1 MGLECANGGRNMPTQ
16 SFAFSGHDEIVE
28 LYNKAQHVL
37 EQLREQG
44 IDKETGEKQAPRFA
58 ISKAAELVGRT
69 ASAIREA
76 EKELRLPT
84 RERTA
89 NNRRV
94 NYTLGDL
101 NHMRHVFGTRPWR
114 DPNDPLAILAV
125 QNFKGG
131 VGKSTIA
138 VHLAQYLAIRG
149 YRVLLMDCDSQA
161 STTMMFG
168 LVPDRDVDE
177 NATLY
182 GYLHDEGMI
191 GLKPLLRKTHFDN
204 LWLLPA
210 NLKLY
215 NAEYEIAAFIAQHGR
230 DGYAFIDKIGQ
241 AIETVA
247 DEFDVVILDPPPA
260 LGMISLSV
268 LTAANAMVI
277 PMPPSMIDFS
287 STASFL
293 SMLASTMQQLASL
306 RGRSPVYNFVRL
318 VASKADDNKSMHR
331 EIIRMAQRLFGSA
344 MLRSSLKDS
353 AEIDNASSRLSTVY
367 ELDRPITSHEVHS
380 RCVGHLNAVNL
391 EIETEIRRTWPSHH
405 AGLMREGL
413 L

>member
-1 MGLECANGGRNMPTQ
+1 MADVIPDVTGA
-16 SFAFSGHDEIVE
+16 DDIIE
-28 LYNKAQHVL
+28 LYGKAQHVL
-37 EQLREQG
+37 GQLREQG
-44 IDKETGEKQAPRFA
+44 IDSATGDKLAPRYA
-58 ISKAAELVGRT
+58 ISKAAELVGRG

-76 EKELRLPT
+76 EKEGRLPE

-89 NNRRV
+89 SNRRV
-94 NYTLGDL
+94 NYTLADL
-101 NHMRHVFGTRPWR
+101 NHMREVFGTRPWR
-114 DPNDPLAILAV
+114 SVSDPLSILAV

-149 YRVLLMDCDSQA
+149 YRVLLIDCDSQA

-177 NATLY
+177 LGTLY
-182 GYLHDEGMI
+182 GYFHDEGLI
-191 GLKPLLRKTHFDN
+191 GLRPLLRRTHFDN

-215 NAEYEIAAFIAQHGR
+215 NAEYEIAAYIARHGR
-230 DGYAFIDKIGQ
+230 EGYAFIDKIGE
-241 AIETVA
+241 AIAGVA

-293 SMLASTMQQLASL
+293 SMLGTTMQQLEAL

-318 VASKADDNKSMHR
+318 VASKTDDNKSMHR
-331 EIIRMAQRLFGSA
+331 EVIKMTQRLFGAA
-344 MLRSSLKDS
+344 MLRASLKDS

-367 ELDRPITSHEVHS
+367 ELDGPITSHEVHN
-380 RCVGHLNAVNL
+380 RCLTHLNAVNAEIEL
-391 EIETEIRRTWPSHH
+391 EIRKTWPSH
-405 AGLMREGL
+405 AAALRKEGL
-413 L
+413 I

>member
-1 MGLECANGGRNMPTQ
+1 MADVIPDVTGA
-16 SFAFSGHDEIVE
+16 DDIIE
-28 LYNKAQHVL
+28 LYGKAQHVL
-37 EQLREQG
+37 GQLREQG
-44 IDKETGEKQAPRFA
+44 IDSATGDKLAPRYA
-58 ISKAAELVGRT
+58 ISKAAELVGRG

-76 EKELRLPT
+76 EKEGRLPE

-89 NNRRV
+89 SNRRV
-94 NYTLGDL
+94 NYTLADL
-101 NHMRHVFGTRPWR
+101 NHMREVFGTRPWR
-114 DPNDPLAILAV
+114 SVSDPLSILAV

-149 YRVLLMDCDSQA
+149 YRVLLIDCDSQA

-177 NATLY
+177 LGTLY
-182 GYLHDEGMI
+182 GYFHDEGLI
-191 GLKPLLRKTHFDN
+191 GLRPLLRRTHFDN

-215 NAEYEIAAFIAQHGR
+215 NAEYEIAAYIARHGR
-230 DGYAFIDKIGQ
+230 EGYAFIDKIGE
-241 AIETVA
+241 AIAGVA

-293 SMLASTMQQLASL
+293 SMLGTTMQQLEAL

-318 VASKADDNKSMHR
+318 VASKTDDNKSMHR
-331 EIIRMAQRLFGSA
+331 EVIKMTQRLFGAA
-344 MLRSSLKDS
+344 MLRASLKDS

-367 ELDRPITSHEVHS
+367 ELSLIH
-380 RCVGHLNAVNL
+380 
-391 EIETEIRRTWPSHH
+391 I
-405 AGLMREGL
+405 
-413 L
+413 

>member
-1 MGLECANGGRNMPTQ
+1 MATNAAV
-16 SFAFSGHDEIVE
+16 FAGHEEIIE

-37 EQLREQG
+37 GQLREQG
-44 IDKETGEKQAPRFA
+44 IDRETGQKQAPRFA
-58 ISKAAELVGRT
+58 ISKAAELVGRG

-76 EKELRLPT
+76 EKEGRLPQ

-89 NNRRV
+89 TNRRV
-94 NYTLGDL
+94 NYTLADL
-101 NHMRHVFGTRPWR
+101 NHMRGVFGTRPWR
-114 DPNDPLAILAV
+114 DPTDPLAILAV

-182 GYLHDEGMI
+182 GYLHDEGMV
-191 GLKPLLRKTHFDN
+191 GLRPLLRETHFDN

-215 NAEYEIAAFIAQHGR
+215 NAEYEIAAYIAQHGR
-230 DGYAFIDKIGQ
+230 EGYAFIDRIGD
-241 AIETVA
+241 AIASVA
-247 DEFDVVILDPPPA
+247 DDFDVVILDPPPA

-293 SMLASTMQQLASL
+293 SMLATTMQQLAEL

-344 MLRSSLKDS
+344 MLRASLKDS

-367 ELDRPITSHEVHS
+367 ELERPITSHEVHS
-380 RCVGHLNAVNL
+380 RCVGHLNAVNSEL
-391 EIETEIRRTWPSHH
+391 EIEIRRTWPSHH
-405 AGLMREGL
+405 SAMMKEGL
-413 L
+413 I

>member
-1 MGLECANGGRNMPTQ
+1 MAHATDDATGPE
-16 SFAFSGHDEIVE
+16 DIIE

-37 EQLREQG
+37 GQLREQG
-44 IDKETGEKQAPRFA
+44 IDSQTGEKLAPRYA
-58 ISKAAELVGRT
+58 ISKAAELVGRGD
-69 ASAIREA
+69 SAIREA
-76 EKELRLPT
+76 EKDGRLPA

-89 NNRRV
+89 SNHRV
-94 NYTLGDL
+94 KYSLADL
-101 NHMRHVFGTRPWR
+101 NHMREVFGTRPWR
-114 DPNDPLAILAV
+114 DPSDPLTVLAV

-177 NATLY
+177 FGTLY
-182 GYLHDEGMI
+182 GYFHDEGLI
-191 GLKPLLRKTHFDN
+191 GLRPLLRRTHFDN

-215 NAEYEIAAFIAQHGR
+215 NAEYEIAAYIARHGKE
-230 DGYAFIDKIGQ
+230 GYAFIDKIGE
-241 AIETVA
+241 AIASVG
-247 DEFDVVILDPPPA
+247 DDFDVVILDPPPA

-293 SMLASTMQQLASL
+293 SMLGSTMQQLETL
-306 RGRSPVYNFVRL
+306 RGRSPAYSFVRM
-318 VASKADDNKSMHR
+318 VASKTDDNKSMHR
-331 EIIRMAQRLFGSA
+331 EIIKLTQRLFGSA
-344 MLRSSLKDS
+344 MLRASLKDS

-367 ELDRPITSHEVHS
+367 ELERPITSHEVHN
-380 RCVGHLNAVNL
+380 RCVTHLNAVNAELEL
-391 EIETEIRRTWPSHH
+391 EIRKTWPSH
-405 AGLMREGL
+405 AAALRKDGLV
-413 L
+413 

>member
-1 MGLECANGGRNMPTQ
+1 MAEQA
-16 SFAFSGHDEIVE
+16 SDFSGHDEIIE

-37 EQLREQG
+37 GQLREQG
-44 IDKETGEKQAPRFA
+44 IDSQTGEKMAPRFA
-58 ISKAAELVGRT
+58 ISKAAELVGRG

-76 EKELRLPT
+76 EKEGRLPQ

-89 NNRRV
+89 TNRRV
-94 NYTLGDL
+94 NYTLADL
-101 NHMRHVFGTRPWR
+101 NHMREVFGTRPWR
-114 DPNDPLAILAV
+114 DPADPLAILAV

-168 LVPDRDVDE
+168 LVPDRDIDE

-191 GLKPLLRKTHFDN
+191 GLRPLLRRTHFDN

-215 NAEYEIAAFIAQHGR
+215 NAEYEIAGYIAQHGR
-230 DGYAFIDKIGQ
+230 EGYAFIDKIGE
-241 AIETVA
+241 AIATVA
-247 DEFDVVILDPPPA
+247 DDFDIVILDPPPA

-293 SMLASTMQQLASL
+293 SMLASTMQQLAQL
-306 RGRSPVYNFVRL
+306 RGKSPIYNFVRL

-331 EIIRMAQRLFGSA
+331 EIIKMAQRLFGSA
-344 MLRSSLKDS
+344 MLRASLKDS

-380 RCVGHLNAVNL
+380 RCVGHLNAVNS
-391 EIETEIRRTWPSHH
+391 EIELEIRRTWPSHE
-405 AGLMREGL
+405 AALRKEGL
-413 L
+413 I

>member
-1 MGLECANGGRNMPTQ
+1 MVDSISN
-16 SFAFSGHDEIVE
+16 SGHDDIID
-28 LYNKAQHVL
+28 LYNKAQNVL
-37 EQLREQG
+37 GQLREAG
-44 IDKETGEKQAPRFA
+44 IDRETGQKQAPRYA
-58 ISKAAELVGRT
+58 ISKAAELVGRG

-76 EKELRLPT
+76 EKDGRLPE
-84 RERTA
+84 RERTTT
-89 NNRRV
+89 NRRIG
-94 NYTLGDL
+94 YTLAEL
-101 NHMRHVFGTRPWR
+101 NNMRQVFGTRPWR
-114 DPNDPLAILAV
+114 DPSDPLSIVAV

-168 LVPDRDVDE
+168 IVPDTDLDE

-182 GYLHDEGMI
+182 GYLHDEGMV
-191 GLKPLLRKTHFDN
+191 GLKPLLRRTHFDN

-215 NAEYEIAAFIAQHGR
+215 NAEYEIAAHLARHGR
-230 DGYAFIDKIGQ
+230 DGFAFIDKISE
-241 AIETVA
+241 AIDSVA
-247 DEFDVVILDPPPA
+247 DDFDIVILDPPPA

-293 SMLASTMQQLASL
+293 SMLATTMAQLEEL
-306 RGRSPVYNFVRL
+306 RGKRPIYNFVRL
-318 VASKADDNKSMHR
+318 VASKTDDNKSMHR
-331 EIIRMAQRLFGSA
+331 EILKLAQRLFGSA
-344 MLRSSLKDS
+344 MLRASLKDS
-353 AEIDNASSRLSTVY
+353 AEIDNASSRLNTVY
-367 ELDRPITSHEVHS
+367 ELERPITSHEVHS
-380 RCVGHLNAVNL
+380 RCLGHLNAVNE
-391 EIETEIRRTWPSHH
+391 EIELEIRRTWPSHE
-405 AGLMREGL
+405 ARLRKEGAI
-413 L
+413 

>member
-1 MGLECANGGRNMPTQ
+1 MAEQA
-16 SFAFSGHDEIVE
+16 SDFSGHDEIIE

-37 EQLREQG
+37 GQLREQG
-44 IDKETGEKQAPRFA
+44 IDSQTGEKMAPRFA
-58 ISKAAELVGRT
+58 ISKAAELVGRG

-76 EKELRLPT
+76 EKEGRLPQ

-89 NNRRV
+89 TNRRV
-94 NYTLGDL
+94 NYTLADL
-101 NHMRHVFGTRPWR
+101 NHMREVFGTRPWR
-114 DPNDPLAILAV
+114 DSADPLAILAV

-168 LVPDRDVDE
+168 LVPDRDIDE

-191 GLKPLLRKTHFDN
+191 GLKPLLRRTHFDN

-215 NAEYEIAAFIAQHGR
+215 NAEYEIAGYIAQHGR
-230 DGYAFIDKIGQ
+230 EGYAFIDKIGE
-241 AIETVA
+241 AIATVA
-247 DEFDVVILDPPPA
+247 DDFDIVILDPPPA

-268 LTAANAMVI
+268 LTAANAMII

-293 SMLASTMQQLASL
+293 SMLATTMQQLAHL
-306 RGRSPVYNFVRL
+306 RGKSPIYNFVRL

-331 EIIRMAQRLFGSA
+331 EIIKMAQRLFGSA
-344 MLRSSLKDS
+344 MLRASLKDS

-380 RCVGHLNAVNL
+380 RCVGHLNAVNS
-391 EIETEIRRTWPSHH
+391 EIELEIRRTWPSHD
-405 AGLMREGL
+405 AALRKEGL
-413 L
+413 I

>member
-1 MGLECANGGRNMPTQ
+1 MADGST
-16 SFAFSGHDEIVE
+16 AFSGHDEVIE

-37 EQLREQG
+37 SQLREQG
-44 IDKETGEKQAPRFA
+44 VDAETGQKQAPRYA
-58 ISKAAELVGRT
+58 ISKAAELVGRG

-76 EKELRLPT
+76 EKDGRLPVPA
-84 RERTA
+84 RTA
-89 NNRRV
+89 TNRRV
-94 NYTLGDL
+94 NYTLAEL
-101 NHMRHVFGTRPWR
+101 NHMREVFGTRPWR
-114 DPNDPLAILAV
+114 DPSDPLAVLAI

-177 NATLY
+177 HATLY

-191 GLKPLLRKTHFDN
+191 GLKPLLRRTHFDN

-215 NAEYEIAAFIAQHGR
+215 NAEYEIAAYIAQHGR
-230 DGYAFIDKIGQ
+230 EGYAFIDKIGE
-241 AIETVA
+241 AIATVA
-247 DEFDVVILDPPPA
+247 DDFDVVIMDPPPA

-293 SMLASTMQQLASL
+293 SMLGSTMEQLATL
-306 RGRSPVYNFVRL
+306 RGRSPIYNFVRL

-331 EIIRMAQRLFGSA
+331 EIIRMSQRLFGSA
-344 MLRSSLKDS
+344 MLRASLKDS

-367 ELDRPITSHEVHS
+367 ELERPITSHEVHS
-380 RCVGHLNAVNL
+380 RCVGHLNAVNQEL
-391 EIETEIRRTWPSHH
+391 EFEIRRTWPSH
-405 AGLMREGL
+405 AATLMKEGL

>member
-1 MGLECANGGRNMPTQ
+1 MPNQ

-28 LYNKAQHVL
+28 LYDKAQHVL

-84 RERTA
+84 RERTS

-101 NHMRHVFGTRPWR
+101 NHMREVFGTQPWR
-114 DPNDPLAILAV
+114 DSNDPLAILAV

-182 GYLHDEGMI
+182 GYLHDEG
-191 GLKPLLRKTHFDN
+191 D
-204 LWLLPA
+204 
-210 NLKLY
+210 
-215 NAEYEIAAFIAQHGR
+215 
-230 DGYAFIDKIGQ
+230 
-241 AIETVA
+241 
-247 DEFDVVILDPPPA
+247 
-260 LGMISLSV
+260 
-268 LTAANAMVI
+268 
-277 PMPPSMIDFS
+277 
-287 STASFL
+287 
-293 SMLASTMQQLASL
+293 
-306 RGRSPVYNFVRL
+306 
-318 VASKADDNKSMHR
+318 
-331 EIIRMAQRLFGSA
+331 
-344 MLRSSLKDS
+344 
-353 AEIDNASSRLSTVY
+353 
-367 ELDRPITSHEVHS
+367 DRPQAAAAQDTL
-380 RCVGHLNAVNL
+380 R
-391 EIETEIRRTWPSHH
+391 
-405 AGLMREGL
+405 
-413 L
+413 

>member
-1 MGLECANGGRNMPTQ
+1 MQPTE
-16 SFAFSGHDEIVE
+16 STGATDIVE

-37 EQLREQG
+37 GQLREAG
-44 IDKETGEKQAPRFA
+44 VDAETGEKGAPRYP
-58 ISKAAELVGRT
+58 ISKAAELVGRG

-76 EKELRLPT
+76 EKDGRLPP
-84 RERTA
+84 RARTA
-89 NNRRV
+89 SNRRL
-94 NYTLGDL
+94 NYTLAEL
-101 NHMRHVFGTRPWR
+101 NEMRHVFGTRPWR
-114 DPNDPLAILAV
+114 EPDDPLAVLAV

-168 LVPDRDVDE
+168 LVPDRDVGE
-177 NATLY
+177 YETLY
-182 GYLHDEGMI
+182 GYLHDQDLL
-191 GLKPLLRKTHFDN
+191 GLQPLLRRTHFDN

-215 NAEYEIAAFIAQHGR
+215 NAEYEIAAYIARHGSE
-230 DGYAFIDKIGQ
+230 GYAFIDKIGE
-241 AIETVA
+241 AIKSVG

-268 LTAANAMVI
+268 LTAANAMLI

-293 SMLASTMQQLASL
+293 SMLGSTMQSLEQL

-331 EIIRMAQRLFGSA
+331 EIIRLSQRLFGSA
-344 MLRSSLKDS
+344 MLRASLKDS

-367 ELDRPITSHEVHS
+367 ELERPITSHAVHS
-380 RCVGHLNAVNL
+380 RCLGHLNAINAEVEL
-391 EIETEIRRTWPSHH
+391 DIRRTWPSQL
-405 AGLMREGL
+405 AALRKEGHL
-413 L
+413 

>member
-1 MGLECANGGRNMPTQ
+1 MATAALD
-16 SFAFSGHDEIVE
+16 SSGSDDIIE

-37 EQLREQG
+37 GQLREQS
-44 IDKETGEKQAPRFA
+44 IDSETGIKTAPRFA
-58 ISKAAELVGRT
+58 ISKAAELVGRG

-76 EKELRLPT
+76 EKEGRLPE
-84 RERTA
+84 RERTPS
-89 NNRRV
+89 NRRV

-101 NHMRHVFGTRPWR
+101 NHMRDVFGTRPWR
-114 DPNDPLAILAV
+114 DPADPLAILAI

-182 GYLHDEGMI
+182 GYLHDEGMT
-191 GLKPLLRKTHFDN
+191 GLRPLLRKTHFDN

-215 NAEYEIAAFIAQHGR
+215 NAEYEIAAYIAQRGKE
-230 DGYAFIDKIGQ
+230 GYAFIDKISE
-241 AIETVA
+241 AIATVA
-247 DEFDVVILDPPPA
+247 DDFDIVILDPPPA

-293 SMLASTMQQLASL
+293 SMLGSTMQQLAQL

-318 VASKADDNKSMHR
+318 VASKTDDNKSMHR
-331 EIIRMAQRLFGSA
+331 EIIKMAQRLFGSA

-367 ELDRPITSHEVHS
+367 ELDRPITSHEVHT
-380 RCVGHLNAVNL
+380 RCVGHLNAVNA
-391 EIETEIRRTWPSHH
+391 EIEIEIRRTWPSH
-405 AGLMREGL
+405 AAALRKDGVI
-413 L
+413 

>member
-1 MGLECANGGRNMPTQ
+1 MAEQA
-16 SFAFSGHDEIVE
+16 SDFSGHDEIIE

-37 EQLREQG
+37 GQLREQG
-44 IDKETGEKQAPRFA
+44 IDSKTGEKLAPRFA
-58 ISKAAELVGRT
+58 ISKAAELVGRG

-76 EKELRLPT
+76 EKEGRLPQ

-89 NNRRV
+89 TNRRV
-94 NYTLGDL
+94 NYTLADL
-101 NHMRHVFGTRPWR
+101 NHMREVFGTRPWR
-114 DPNDPLAILAV
+114 DPADPLAILAV

-191 GLKPLLRKTHFDN
+191 GLKPLLRRTHFDN

-215 NAEYEIAAFIAQHGR
+215 NAEYEIAGYIAQHGR
-230 DGYAFIDKIGQ
+230 EGYAFIDKIGE
-241 AIETVA
+241 AIATVA
-247 DEFDVVILDPPPA
+247 DDFDIVILDPPPA

-268 LTAANAMVI
+268 LTAANAMII

-293 SMLASTMQQLASL
+293 SMLATTMQQLAQL
-306 RGRSPVYNFVRL
+306 RGKSPIYNFVRL

-331 EIIRMAQRLFGSA
+331 EIIKMAQRLFGSA
-344 MLRSSLKDS
+344 MLRASLKDS

-380 RCVGHLNAVNL
+380 RCVGHLNAVNS
-391 EIETEIRRTWPSHH
+391 EIELEIRRTWPSHE
-405 AGLMREGL
+405 AALRKEGFI
-413 L
+413 

>member
-1 MGLECANGGRNMPTQ
+1 MAETITNLNGQ
-16 SFAFSGHDEIVE
+16 DDIVE

-37 EQLREQG
+37 GQLREQG
-44 IDKETGEKQAPRFA
+44 LDNETGEKQAPRYA
-58 ISKAAELVGRT
+58 ISKAAELVGRG

-76 EKELRLPT
+76 EKDGRLPE
-84 RERTA
+84 RARTA
-89 NNRRV
+89 NGRRT
-94 NYTLGDL
+94 NYTLADL
-101 NHMRHVFGTRPWR
+101 NHMREVFGTRPWR
-114 DPNDPLAILAV
+114 DAADPLAILAV

-177 NATLY
+177 FGTLY
-182 GYLHDEGMI
+182 GYLHEEATA
-191 GLKPLLRKTHFDN
+191 GLRPLLRRTHFDN

-215 NAEYEIAAFIAQHGR
+215 NAEYEIAAYIAQHGR
-230 DGYAFIDKIGQ
+230 EGYAFIDKIGD
-241 AIETVA
+241 AIASVA
-247 DEFDVVILDPPPA
+247 DDFDVVILDPPPA

-268 LTAANAMVI
+268 LTAANSMII

-293 SMLASTMQQLASL
+293 SMLGSTMQQLATL

-318 VASKADDNKSMHR
+318 VASKTDDNKSMHR
-331 EIIRMAQRLFGSA
+331 EIIKMAQRLFGSA

-380 RCVGHLNAVNL
+380 RCVGHLNAVNS
-391 EIETEIRRTWPSHH
+391 EIETEIRRTWPSHT
-405 AGLMREGL
+405 AALRKEGL
-413 L
+413 I

>member
-1 MGLECANGGRNMPTQ
+1 MPNQ

-28 LYNKAQHVL
+28 LYDKAQHVL

-84 RERTA
+84 RERTS

-101 NHMRHVFGTRPWR
+101 NHMREVFGTQPWR

-247 DEFDVVILDPPPA
+247 DDFDVVILDPPPA

-391 EIETEIRRTWPSHH
+391 EIEIEIRRTWPSHH
-405 AGLMREGL
+405 AALMKDGL

>member
-1 MGLECANGGRNMPTQ
+1 MAESA
-16 SFAFSGHDEIVE
+16 SVFSGHDEVIE

-37 EQLREQG
+37 GQLREQG
-44 IDKETGEKQAPRFA
+44 IDSETGEKTAPRFA
-58 ISKAAELVGRT
+58 ISKAAELVGRG

-76 EKELRLPT
+76 EKEGRLPQ

-89 NNRRV
+89 SNRRV
-94 NYTLGDL
+94 NYTLADL
-101 NHMRHVFGTRPWR
+101 NHMREVFGTQPWR
-114 DPNDPLAILAV
+114 DPTDPLTVLAV

-168 LVPDRDVDE
+168 LVPDRDIDE

-191 GLKPLLRKTHFDN
+191 GLRPLLRKTHFDN

-215 NAEYEIAAFIAQHGR
+215 NAEYEIAAYIARHGSE
-230 DGYAFIDKIGQ
+230 GYAFIDKIGE
-241 AIETVA
+241 AIATVG
-247 DEFDVVILDPPPA
+247 DTFDIVILDPPPA

-293 SMLASTMQQLASL
+293 SMLGTTMQQLAEL

-367 ELDRPITSHEVHS
+367 ELERPITSHEVHS
-380 RCVGHLNAVNL
+380 RCVGHLNAVNS
-391 EIETEIRRTWPSHH
+391 EIELEIRRTWPSH
-405 AGLMREGL
+405 APLLRKEGL
-413 L
+413 I

>member
-1 MGLECANGGRNMPTQ
+1 MATATLDY
-16 SFAFSGHDEIVE
+16 SGSDDIIE

-37 EQLREQG
+37 GQLREQS
-44 IDKETGEKQAPRFA
+44 IDTETGIKTAPRFA
-58 ISKAAELVGRT
+58 ISKAAELVGRG

-76 EKELRLPT
+76 EKEGRLPE

-89 NNRRV
+89 SNRRV

-101 NHMRHVFGTRPWR
+101 NHMREVFGTRPWR
-114 DPNDPLAILAV
+114 DPADPLSILAV

-177 NATLY
+177 IATLY

-191 GLKPLLRKTHFDN
+191 GLRPLLRKTHFDN

-215 NAEYEIAAFIAQHGR
+215 NAEYEIAAFIAQRGKE
-230 DGYAFIDKIGQ
+230 GYAFIDKISE
-241 AIETVA
+241 AIATVA
-247 DEFDVVILDPPPA
+247 DDFDIVILDPPPA

-268 LTAANAMVI
+268 LTAANAMII

-293 SMLASTMQQLASL
+293 SMLGSTMQQLAQL

-331 EIIRMAQRLFGSA
+331 EIIKMAQRLFGSA

-367 ELDRPITSHEVHS
+367 ELDRPITSHEVHA
-380 RCVGHLNAVNL
+380 RCVGHLNAVNA
-391 EIETEIRRTWPSHH
+391 EIELEIRRTWPSH
-405 AGLMREGL
+405 AASLRKEGMI
-413 L
+413 

>member
-1 MGLECANGGRNMPTQ
+1 MATDAAV
-16 SFAFSGHDEIVE
+16 FAGHDEIIE

-37 EQLREQG
+37 GQLREQG
-44 IDKETGEKQAPRFA
+44 IDRETGEKQAPRFA
-58 ISKAAELVGRT
+58 ISKAAELVGRG

-76 EKELRLPT
+76 EKEGRLPQ

-89 NNRRV
+89 TNRRV
-94 NYTLGDL
+94 NYTLADL
-101 NHMRHVFGTRPWR
+101 NHMRGVFGTQPWR
-114 DPNDPLAILAV
+114 DPADPLAILAV

-191 GLKPLLRKTHFDN
+191 GLKPLLRRTHFDN

-215 NAEYEIAAFIAQHGR
+215 NAEYEIAAYIAQHGR
-230 DGYAFIDKIGQ
+230 AGYAFIDRIGD
-241 AIETVA
+241 AIASVA
-247 DEFDVVILDPPPA
+247 DDFDVVILDPPPA

-293 SMLASTMQQLASL
+293 SMLGTTMQQLAEL
-306 RGRSPVYNFVRL
+306 RGRSPIYNFVRL

-344 MLRSSLKDS
+344 MLRASLKDS

-367 ELDRPITSHEVHS
+367 ELERPITSHEVHS
-380 RCVGHLNAVNL
+380 RCLGHLNAVNSEL
-391 EIETEIRRTWPSHH
+391 EIEIRRTWPSHH
-405 AGLMREGL
+405 AAMMKEGL
-413 L
+413 I

>member
-1 MGLECANGGRNMPTQ
+1 MAEQA
-16 SFAFSGHDEIVE
+16 SDFSGHDEIIE

-37 EQLREQG
+37 GQLREQG
-44 IDKETGEKQAPRFA
+44 IDSQTGEKMAPRFA
-58 ISKAAELVGRT
+58 ISKAAELVGRG

-76 EKELRLPT
+76 EKEGRLPQ

-89 NNRRV
+89 TNRRV
-94 NYTLGDL
+94 NYTLADL
-101 NHMRHVFGTRPWR
+101 NHMREVFGTRPWR
-114 DPNDPLAILAV
+114 DPADPLAILAV

-149 YRVLLMDCDSQA
+149 YRVLLLDCDSQA

-168 LVPDRDVDE
+168 LVPDRDIDE

-191 GLKPLLRKTHFDN
+191 GLKPLLRRTHFDN

-215 NAEYEIAAFIAQHGR
+215 NAEYEIAGYIAQHGR
-230 DGYAFIDKIGQ
+230 EGYAFIDKIGE
-241 AIETVA
+241 AIATVA
-247 DEFDVVILDPPPA
+247 DDFDIVILDPPPA

-293 SMLASTMQQLASL
+293 SMLASTMQQLARL
-306 RGRSPVYNFVRL
+306 RGKSPIYNFVRL

-331 EIIRMAQRLFGSA
+331 EIIKMAQRLFGSA
-344 MLRSSLKDS
+344 MLRASLKDS

-380 RCVGHLNAVNL
+380 RCVGHLNAVNS
-391 EIETEIRRTWPSHH
+391 EIELEIRRTWPSH
-405 AGLMREGL
+405 AAALRKEGL
-413 L
+413 I

>member
-1 MGLECANGGRNMPTQ
+1 
-16 SFAFSGHDEIVE
+16 
-28 LYNKAQHVL
+28 
-37 EQLREQG
+37 
-44 IDKETGEKQAPRFA
+44 
-58 ISKAAELVGRT
+58 
-69 ASAIREA
+69 
-76 EKELRLPT
+76 
-84 RERTA
+84 
-89 NNRRV
+89 
-94 NYTLGDL
+94 
-101 NHMRHVFGTRPWR
+101 
-114 DPNDPLAILAV
+114 
-125 QNFKGG
+125 
-131 VGKSTIA
+131 
-138 VHLAQYLAIRG
+138 
-149 YRVLLMDCDSQA
+149 MDCDSQA

-191 GLKPLLRKTHFDN
+191 GLKPLLRRTHFDN

-215 NAEYEIAAFIAQHGR
+215 NAEYEIAAYIAQHGR
-230 DGYAFIDKIGQ
+230 EGYAYIDRIGD
-241 AIETVA
+241 AIASVA
-247 DEFDVVILDPPPA
+247 DDFDVVILDPPPA

-293 SMLASTMQQLASL
+293 SMLGTTMQQLAEL
-306 RGRSPVYNFVRL
+306 RGRSPIYNFVRL

-344 MLRSSLKDS
+344 MLRASLKDS

-367 ELDRPITSHEVHS
+367 ELERPITSHEVHS
-380 RCVGHLNAVNL
+380 RCLGHLNAVNSEL
-391 EIETEIRRTWPSHH
+391 EIEIRRTWPSHH
-405 AGLMREGL
+405 AAMMKEGL
-413 L
+413 I

>member
-1 MGLECANGGRNMPTQ
+1 MVETSSDFN
-16 SFAFSGHDEIVE
+16 GHDEIVE

-37 EQLREQG
+37 GQLREQG
-44 IDKETGEKQAPRFA
+44 IDSETGEKQAPRFA
-58 ISKAAELVGRT
+58 ISKAAELVGRG

-76 EKELRLPT
+76 EKEGRLPT

-89 NNRRV
+89 SNRRV
-94 NYTLGDL
+94 NYTLADL
-101 NHMRHVFGTRPWR
+101 NHMRDVFGTRPWR
-114 DPNDPLAILAV
+114 DPGDPLAILAV

-177 NATLY
+177 MATLY

-191 GLKPLLRKTHFDN
+191 GLRPLLRKTHFDN

-215 NAEYEIAAFIAQHGR
+215 NAEYEIAAFIAQNGR
-230 DGYAFIDKIGQ
+230 EGYAFIDKIGE
-241 AIETVA
+241 AIATVA
-247 DEFDVVILDPPPA
+247 DDFDVVIMDPPPA

-293 SMLASTMQQLASL
+293 SMLASTMQQLAQL
-306 RGRSPVYNFVRL
+306 RGRSPAYNFVRL

-331 EIIRMAQRLFGSA
+331 EIIKMAQRLFGSA
-344 MLRSSLKDS
+344 MLRASLKDS

-380 RCVGHLNAVNL
+380 RCVGHLNAVNGEL
-391 EIETEIRRTWPSHH
+391 ELEIRRTWPSQ
-405 AGLMREGL
+405 AAALRREGVI
-413 L
+413 

>member
-1 MGLECANGGRNMPTQ
+1 MAIDT
-16 SFAFSGHDEIVE
+16 SFSGPDDIIE

-37 EQLREQG
+37 SQLRERG
-44 IDKETGEKQAPRFA
+44 LDRETGEKTAPRFA
-58 ISKAAELVGRT
+58 ISKAAELVGRG

-76 EKELRLPT
+76 EKDERLPA
-84 RERTA
+84 RDRAA

-94 NYTLGDL
+94 NYTLAEL
-101 NHMRHVFGTRPWR
+101 NHMRSVFGTRPWR
-114 DPNDPLAILAV
+114 DPGDPLAVLAV

-177 NATLY
+177 HATLY

-191 GLKPLLRKTHFDN
+191 GLRPLLRRTHFDN

-215 NAEYEIAAFIAQHGR
+215 NAEYEIAAYIAQHGR
-230 DGYAFIDKIGQ
+230 DGYELIDKIGEGI
-241 AIETVA
+241 ASVA
-247 DEFDVVILDPPPA
+247 DDFDVVILDPPPA

-293 SMLASTMQQLASL
+293 SMLGSTMQQLAQL
-306 RGRSPVYNFVRL
+306 RGRSPAYNFVRL
-318 VASKADDNKSMHR
+318 VASKTDDNKSMHR
-331 EIIRMAQRLFGSA
+331 EIISMTQRLFGSA
-344 MLRSSLKDS
+344 MLRASLKDS
-353 AEIDNASSRLSTVY
+353 AEIDNASSRLCTVY
-367 ELDRPITSHEVHS
+367 ELDGPITSHEVHS
-380 RCVGHLNAVNL
+380 RCLKHLDAVNG
-391 EIETEIRRTWPSHH
+391 EIELEIRRTWPSHAAAMRK
-405 AGLMREGL
+405 AGLL
-413 L
+413 